1 MVGGAHGEE
10 LKGMLPRSYP
20 EGGIDRKCSWI
31 RCNVARKTEVFRI
44 TPFRLM
50 NSVDSSATY
59 QEEEDQR
66 ENRFV
71 REN

>member
-1 MVGGAHGEE
+1 MVGGAHGDE
-10 LKGMLPRSYP
+10 LKGMFPRSCP

-31 RCNVARKTEVFRI
+31 GCNVARKTEVLRI
-44 TPFRLM
+44 TAFWLI